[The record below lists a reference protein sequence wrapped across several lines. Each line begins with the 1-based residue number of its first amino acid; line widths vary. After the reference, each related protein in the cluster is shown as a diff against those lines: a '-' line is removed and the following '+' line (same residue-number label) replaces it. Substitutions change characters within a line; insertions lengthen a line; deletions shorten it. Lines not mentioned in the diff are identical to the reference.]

1 MRHPQH
7 AFTLI
12 ELMVTIGILAILLA
26 AAVPALSQAVLNTR
40 LTSLINDLTTSVTY
54 ARSEAVK
61 RSRRVVICRAN
72 AARDNC
78 NYASG
83 NWSAGWLIF
92 VDSAESDTAT
102 PVYNAANL
110 LRVSD
115 VPPSGS
121 TITGRNGATGRGWV
135 RYSSI
140 GTLAR
145 ASSSSDV
152 FSWDLSLANA
162 AAERARTVQI
172 GLAGR
177 PSICKGT
184 VCE

>member
-12 ELMVTIGILAILLA
+12 ELMVAIGVLAILLA
-26 AAVPALSQAVLNTR
+26 AAVPALSQAVRNTK

-102 PVYNAANL
+102 PVYNATNL

-115 VPPSGS
+115 VPPSSS
-121 TITGRNGATGRGWV
+121 TITGRYGASGRGWV

-152 FSWDLSLANA
+152 FSWDISLANA

>member
-1 MRHPQH
+1 MRRHQQ

-12 ELMVTIGILAILLA
+12 ELMITIGILAIVLA
-26 AAVPALSQAVLNTR
+26 AAVPALSQSVRNVR
-40 LTSLINDLTTSVTY
+40 LSSLISDLTTSVTY

-78 NYASG
+78 DYAGG

-92 VDSAESDTAT
+92 VDSAASDTAT
-102 PVYNAANL
+102 PVYGAANL
-110 LRVSD
+110 LRISD

-121 TITGRNGATGRGWV
+121 TINGRNGATGRGWV

-145 ASSSSDV
+145 ASTNTDV
-152 FSWDLSLANA
+152 FSWDVSLANA
-162 AAERARTVQI
+162 ATERVRTVQI

-177 PSICKGT
+177 PSVCKGA

>member
-1 MRHPQH
+1 MRHPQQ

-12 ELMVTIGILAILLA
+12 ELMITIGILAIVLA
-26 AAVPALSQAVLNTR
+26 AAVPALSQSVRNVR

-72 AARDNC
+72 TARDGC
-78 NYASG
+78 NYAAG

-92 VDSAESDTAT
+92 IDAAASDTAT
-102 PVYNAANL
+102 PVYSPANL
-110 LRVSD
+110 LRISD

-121 TITGRNGATGRGWV
+121 TITGRSGATGRGWA
-135 RYSSI
+135 RYSSL

-145 ASSSSDV
+145 ASASTDV
-152 FSWDLSLANA
+152 FSWDVSLANA
-162 AAERARTVQI
+162 AAERARTVQV